1 MSKIMDE
8 LFTIKNENLNFM
20 RTVNVKLQNILVSY
34 LKLILKTFCINSLL
48 MYSCNL
54 L

>member
-34 LKLILKTFCINSLL
+34 LKLILKTFF
-48 MYSCNL
+48 Y
-54 L
+54 